1 MIDNSSYFDNP
12 LNFFP
17 LSLSA
22 FFTTLLYAA
31 LYGDQRFYFVS

>member
-22 FFTTLLYAA
+22 FSQHFVTLP
-31 LYGDQRFYFVS
+31 YGDQLFYFVS